1 MTEISGRVAFVTG
14 GGGSIGGAI
23 AKGLAAE
30 GAAVAV
36 ADILPD
42 HAEEVV
48 AEITAAG
55 GTAVPVICDQSDR
68 ASLRRAKEQA
78 NQALGPV
85 TLLFA
90 IAGASSWQRLDETSD
105 DDVDYMLGVNQMG
118 VVDGVRVFVPDM
130 IEAGGGHVLGTASV
144 AGLCP
149 SVLPYHALYA
159 TAKLAVIGLIMGIE
173 YELAE
178 VGVNST
184 VLIPSGVVTKM
195 ATDLQRYRPDRFG
208 GPTEG
213 RIETPDAAKRI
224 FAERQR
230 VWRPA
235 EEVAEMVLLA
245 VRENYPIVVTDPL
258 DREDFQETYVNPMMA
273 AFDRVEAYEE
283 SLGERAGQA
292 QSFDEMRTGPPSTGS

>member
-1 MTEISGRVAFVTG
+1 MTEIHGRVAFVTG

-23 AKGLAAE
+23 AKALAAE

-42 HAEEVV
+42 HAHEVV
-48 AEITAAG
+48 NEITAAG

-68 ASLRRAKEQA
+68 ASLRRAKEEA
-78 NQALGPV
+78 NEALLGPV

-105 DDVDYMLGVNQMG
+105 DDVDYMFGVNQMG
-118 VVDGVRVFVPDM
+118 VVDSLRVFVPDM

-144 AGLCP
+144 AGLSP
-149 SVLPYHALYA
+149 AALPYHSLYSS
-159 TAKLAVIGLIMGIE
+159 AKLAVVGLMMGIE

-178 VGVNST
+178 VGIRST

-195 ATDLQRYRPDRFG
+195 SQSLPRYRPQRFG
-208 GPTEG
+208 GPIEG
-213 RIETPDAAKRI
+213 PIVAPDVVRRI
-224 FAERQR
+224 FEEQQR

-245 VRENYPIVVTDPL
+245 VRENYPIVVTDSL
-258 DREDFQETYVNPMMA
+258 DRNVFQETYVNALMA
-273 AFDRVEAYEE
+273 AFDRVEAFER
-283 SLGERAGQA
+283 SLGNRAGRA
-292 QSFDEMRTGPPSTGS
+292 LSFDEMKAGPQAK

>member
-1 MTEISGRVAFVTG
+1 MTEIHGRVAFVTG

-23 AKGLAAE
+23 AKALAAE

-42 HAEEVV
+42 HAHEVV
-48 AEITAAG
+48 NEITAAG

-68 ASLRRAKEQA
+68 ASLRRAKEEA
-78 NQALGPV
+78 NEALGPV

-105 DDVDYMLGVNQMG
+105 DDVDYMFGVNQMG
-118 VVDGVRVFVPDM
+118 VVDSLRVFVPDM

-144 AGLCP
+144 AGLSP
-149 SVLPYHALYA
+149 AALPYHSLYSS
-159 TAKLAVIGLIMGIE
+159 AKLAVVGLMMGIE

-178 VGVNST
+178 VGIRST

-195 ATDLQRYRPDRFG
+195 SQSLPRYRPQRFG
-208 GPTEG
+208 GPIEG
-213 RIETPDAAKRI
+213 PIVAPDVVRRI
-224 FAERQR
+224 FEEQQR

-245 VRENYPIVVTDPL
+245 VRENYPIVVTDSL
-258 DREDFQETYVNPMMA
+258 DRNVFQETYVNALMA
-273 AFDRVEAYEE
+273 AFDRVEAFER
-283 SLGERAGQA
+283 SLGNRAGRA
-292 QSFDEMRTGPPSTGS
+292 LSFDEMKAGPQAK

>member
-1 MTEISGRVAFVTG
+1 MTEIHGRVAFVTG

-23 AKGLAAE
+23 AKALAAE

-42 HAEEVV
+42 HAHEVV
-48 AEITAAG
+48 NEITAAG

-68 ASLRRAKEQA
+68 ASLRRAKEEA
-78 NQALGPV
+78 NEALGPV

-105 DDVDYMLGVNQMG
+105 DDVDYMFGVNQMG
-118 VVDGVRVFVPDM
+118 VVDSLRVFVPDM

-144 AGLCP
+144 AGLSP
-149 SVLPYHALYA
+149 AALPYHSLYSS
-159 TAKLAVIGLIMGIE
+159 AKLAVVGLMMGIE

-178 VGVNST
+178 VGIGST

-195 ATDLQRYRPDRFG
+195 SQSLARYRPQRFG
-208 GPTEG
+208 GPIEG
-213 RIETPDAAKRI
+213 PIVAPDVVRRI
-224 FAERQR
+224 FEEQQR

-245 VRENYPIVVTDPL
+245 VRENYPIVVTDSL
-258 DREDFQETYVNPMMA
+258 DRNVFQETYVNALMA
-273 AFDRVEAYEE
+273 AFDRVEAFER
-283 SLGERAGQA
+283 SLGDRAGRA
-292 QSFDEMRTGPPSTGS
+292 LSFDEMKAGPQAK